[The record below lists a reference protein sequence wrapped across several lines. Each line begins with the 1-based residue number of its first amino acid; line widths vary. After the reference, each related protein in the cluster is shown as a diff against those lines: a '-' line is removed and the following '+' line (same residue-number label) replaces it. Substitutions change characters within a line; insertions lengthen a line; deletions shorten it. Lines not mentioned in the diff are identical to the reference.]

1 MDKYW
6 QKRGQ
11 GGCLVAGVGLFGCM
25 AESQGTNV
33 KRMGKD
39 GRSWAARSKELGR
52 HFLSNAATRSRWIWK
67 RKEENTSELTMAR
80 NGEQK
85 QDVDTLP
92 TSKRADHF
100 NRKDHFA
107 ESVWCP

>member
-1 MDKYW
+1 LFFEQVFEARRMDKYW

-11 GGCLVAGVGLFGCM
+11 GGCLVAGAGLFGCM

-33 KRMGKD
+33 KRMGQD

-67 RKEENTSELTMAR
+67 KKKKIPQN
-80 NGEQK
+80 K
-85 QDVDTLP
+85 QWREMGN
-92 TSKRADHF
+92 K
-100 NRKDHFA
+100 NKM
-107 ESVWCP
+107 